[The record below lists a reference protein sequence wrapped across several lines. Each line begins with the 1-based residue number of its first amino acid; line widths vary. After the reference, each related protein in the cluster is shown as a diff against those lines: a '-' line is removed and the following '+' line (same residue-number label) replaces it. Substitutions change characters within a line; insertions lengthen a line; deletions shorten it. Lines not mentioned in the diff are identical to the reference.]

1 MDENISTLKGIGLTM
16 YEAQAYVTLTSL
28 IQATADEVS
37 KSSGIPRSKIYDVLK
52 KLSEKDFIEI
62 EDGRPLTYVVK
73 SPVEVLSHEKEKID
87 SQIEDVI
94 VRLTNIY
101 ENGMSQVQAPIWR
114 IYGVEKII
122 NQELE
127 IIQRAKNTIN
137 MRIGFLFEGEGEAL
151 IKAFKKRRN
160 LKVNILASPTCYI
173 NNEEI
178 NIIKMFKDQNINI
191 QKAIQF
197 LGVEKAFPK
206 RLTDN
211 LQCFRQVF
219 LRAFFSICVGQ
230 KVDIVVMKHFVNHI
244 QTPNVLTERKDGL
257 DVGFCR
263 DVTFPILIPS
273 DTDIRDSGSISDK
286 LFHLREFHLLRTP
299 PCLRRG
305 EKASSC
311 FQEMMER
318 CRFRRTLCC
327 TEDLYSAQIRLQPG
341 NQEFSLRQFTPSIR
355 VVILDPKG
363 RILVLHIDG
372 QRRTVLS
379 ARYSQDMPN
388 HTQFFILSAST
399 FSKTQ
404 TSMLLSPESNSR
416 TFFSTSSAAPF

>member
-28 IQATADEVS
+28 IQASADEVS

-73 SPVEVLSHEKEKID
+73 SPVEVLSREKEKID

-101 ENGMSQVQAPIWR
+101 ENGISQVQAPIWR

-151 IKAFKKRRN
+151 IKAFKKRRS

-191 QKAIQF
+191 QKADIPFVKVLISDSKEMMHTYTKFSQD
-197 LGVEKAFPK
+197 K
-206 RLTDN
+206 REVIPETAIGIWNKYEDVARN
-211 LQCFRQVF
+211 YDER
-219 LRAFFSICVGQ
+219 
-230 KVDIVVMKHFVNHI
+230 FVNQLEKI
-244 QTPNVLTERKDGL
+244 KKRKN
-257 DVGFCR
+257 
-263 DVTFPILIPS
+263 
-273 DTDIRDSGSISDK
+273 K
-286 LFHLREFHLLRTP
+286 
-299 PCLRRG
+299 
-305 EKASSC
+305 K
-311 FQEMMER
+311 
-318 CRFRRTLCC
+318 
-327 TEDLYSAQIRLQPG
+327 
-341 NQEFSLRQFTPSIR
+341 
-355 VVILDPKG
+355 
-363 RILVLHIDG
+363 
-372 QRRTVLS
+372 
-379 ARYSQDMPN
+379 
-388 HTQFFILSAST
+388 
-399 FSKTQ
+399 
-404 TSMLLSPESNSR
+404 
-416 TFFSTSSAAPF
+416 

>member
-28 IQATADEVS
+28 IQASADEVS

-191 QKAIQF
+191 QKADIPFVKVLISDSKEMMHTYTKFSQD
-197 LGVEKAFPK
+197 K
-206 RLTDN
+206 REVIPETAIGIWNKYEDVARN
-211 LQCFRQVF
+211 YDER
-219 LRAFFSICVGQ
+219 
-230 KVDIVVMKHFVNHI
+230 FVNQLEKI
-244 QTPNVLTERKDGL
+244 KKRKN
-257 DVGFCR
+257 
-263 DVTFPILIPS
+263 
-273 DTDIRDSGSISDK
+273 K
-286 LFHLREFHLLRTP
+286 
-299 PCLRRG
+299 
-305 EKASSC
+305 K
-311 FQEMMER
+311 
-318 CRFRRTLCC
+318 
-327 TEDLYSAQIRLQPG
+327 
-341 NQEFSLRQFTPSIR
+341 
-355 VVILDPKG
+355 
-363 RILVLHIDG
+363 
-372 QRRTVLS
+372 
-379 ARYSQDMPN
+379 
-388 HTQFFILSAST
+388 
-399 FSKTQ
+399 
-404 TSMLLSPESNSR
+404 
-416 TFFSTSSAAPF
+416 